1 MAYFF
6 CESPRWFSGPL
17 CCRYL
22 VARFSKLSVPMIEE
36 GAPVPAEWHWALG
49 FFADGQF
56 EALGA
61 WQGEGEGTAQ
71 RIARDLH
78 DRGIERIKAI
88 AAEDRLLEAMAGLR
102 PKVCRNTTAQLVEFG
117 SLGSRMRRAV
127 RWTDVAGQ
135 HLQARLSRVARRQ
148 APFADPAAAADFIAQ
163 AFQRADRDL
172 LRDRW
177 DRKHPAPFG
186 QGAFIAAMAIAA

>member
-6 CESPRWFSGPL
+6 CESPRWFSGTL

-22 VARFSKLSVPMIEE
+22 VARFDKLRVPMLK
-36 GAPVPAEWHWALG
+36 GGVVAAAEWHWALG
-49 FFADGQF
+49 FFRDGQF
-56 EALGA
+56 EVLGA
-61 WQGEGEGTAQ
+61 WQGEGAATAQ
-71 RIARDLH
+71 RIAVDLH
-78 DRGIERIKAI
+78 DRGVERINAV
-88 AAEDRLLEAMAGLR
+88 AAEDRLLDAMASLR
-102 PKVCRNTTAQLVEFG
+102 PQVCRNTTAELVESG

-127 RWTDVAGQ
+127 RWTEVAGQ
-135 HLQARLSRVARRQ
+135 RLQARMSGVARRQ
-148 APFADPAAAADFIAQ
+148 APLADPAAAADFIAH

-186 QGAFIAAMAIAA
+186 QRAFVAAMATAA

>member
-6 CESPRWFSGPL
+6 CESPCWFRGTL

-22 VARFSKLSVPMIEE
+22 VVRFGTLRVPMLKG
-36 GAPVPAEWHWALG
+36 GAVAAAEWHWALG
-49 FFADGQF
+49 FFRDGQF
-56 EALGA
+56 EVLGA
-61 WQGEGEGTAQ
+61 WQDESEGTAQ
-71 RIARDLH
+71 RIAMDLH

-88 AAEDRLLEAMAGLR
+88 AAEDRLLEAMVGLR
-102 PKVCRNTTAQLVEFG
+102 PKVCRNTTAELVESG
-117 SLGSRMRRAV
+117 RLGSCMRRAACWAEV
-127 RWTDVAGQ
+127 TGQ
-135 HLQARLSRVARRQ
+135 RLQARMSGVARRQ

-177 DRKHPAPFG
+177 DRQRPAPFG
-186 QGAFIAAMAIAA
+186 QRAFVAAMATAA